1 MGGCIFAYENCN
13 KKVLQSKLAKYVYII
28 LNNFLWLTLWNATL
42 GMESNRIQHKT
53 SLITLDFSALCRDT
67 VINKLKCKLL
77 VEKLLKPFFFEML
90 SYLDRIRGDRG
101 GGVLFGVYF
110 EETGLIEV
118 HAHGLSCFCLQSMF
132 ITIIKIRIH
141 ISS

>member
-1 MGGCIFAYENCN
+1 MLLCAWSQTEFNT
-13 KKVLQSKLAKYVYII
+13 KHHPV
-28 LNNFLWLTLWNATL
+28 
-42 GMESNRIQHKT
+42 
-53 SLITLDFSALCRDT
+53 TLDFSALCCDT

-77 VEKLLKPFFFEML
+77 VEKLLKPFFFL
-90 SYLDRIRGDRG
+90 ILRYLDRIRGDRG

-110 EETGLIEV
+110 EETELIEV
-118 HAHGLSCFCLQSMF
+118 HAHGLCCFCLQSMF

>member
-1 MGGCIFAYENCN
+1 M
-13 KKVLQSKLAKYVYII
+13 
-28 LNNFLWLTLWNATL
+28 T
-42 GMESNRIQHKT
+42 
-53 SLITLDFSALCRDT
+53 
-67 VINKLKCKLL
+67 NKLKCKLL
-77 VEKLLKPFFFEML
+77 VEQLLKPFFFEML

-110 EETGLIEV
+110 VETGFTDV
-118 HAHGLSCFCLQSMF
+118 HAHDLCCFSLQSMF